1 MCATAAAAPV
11 FAGAGAAAVEAAAAA
26 ISAAI
31 AGTSSQRQQQ
41 QQPPCPPGAA
51 AADCSSSRSFYKA
64 LMETGGVLRPPVGPP
79 HSPECGLCSRDP
91 ATPRKAAGAG
101 RLWCCVRGHLAR
113 QEGGH
118 GIWQRL
124 CFGDQWCGFCSEGVV
139 CTLCALCMVRVW
151 TLRQRSSL
159 NYADYWA
166 RSGFGTVHETV
177 WRDRLL
183 GVAGGCAWDPAAA
196 AVLDAFLNSCAVL
209 VLLLTTM
216 SSHRCQHPSL

>member
-1 MCATAAAAPV
+1 MCATAAAAPM

-79 HSPECGLCSRDP
+79 IPLNVDFAAEIQPHLGKLLGRGGFGAVYE
-91 ATPRKAAGAG
+91 ATWRGKKVGMGSG
-101 RLWCCVRGHLAR
+101 RGCASVIS
-113 QEGGH
+113 GG
-118 GIWQRL
+118 
-124 CFGDQWCGFCSEGVV
+124 GFCSEGVV

-159 NYADYWA
+159 
-166 RSGFGTVHETV
+166 T
-177 WRDRLL
+177 
-183 GVAGGCAWDPAAA
+183 
-196 AVLDAFLNSCAVL
+196 
-209 VLLLTTM
+209 
-216 SSHRCQHPSL
+216 